1 MITSHISDYSN
12 YQSIT
17 LFGHKIAT
25 AVLKEETGVQQS
37 NPDTKITRKRKHFLT
52 IDSAEEFIGENI
64 KGLIIILL

>member
-1 MITSHISDYSN
+1 M
-12 YQSIT
+12 
-17 LFGHKIAT
+17 
-25 AVLKEETGVQQS
+25 LKEETGVQQS